1 MSTLLQ
7 DLRYSIR
14 TLAKSPGFTAIA
26 ILTLALGIG
35 ANTALFSVVN
45 GVLLSPLPYPQP
57 DRIAALYSRT
67 PNFTHSSISYPN
79 FLDWQRQNNSFTQ
92 LAAWRGDSFNMTGA
106 GEPERLR
113 GEMISAGFFSILGVQ
128 PVIGRFFTANDD
140 HAGAAPVVI
149 LSNAFW
155 QRRFGGSRQIVGR
168 SISLNGTAYT
178 VIGILPA
185 DFYFRGDNFGSRI
198 PDIFVPLGQWTDKT
212 FLDRRVGMGMDA
224 MGRLKPGVTIAQ
236 ARADM
241 NNVAANLARAYP
253 EADKDSGVTVIP
265 LKQNMVGDIAPL
277 LYVLLAAVGFVL
289 LIACVNIANLLLARS
304 TGRTREFAIRAALGA
319 SRARMI
325 RQLLTESVLLA
336 FSGGLVGLLLAAWGT
351 RAAIAILPQA
361 LPRAA
366 NVGLDASVLLFTL
379 GVSLFAGIL
388 FGLAPALKTSQR
400 NLAETLKEGG
410 RGSSGA
416 RHRLQGIFV
425 IAETALALI
434 LLVGAGL
441 MIRSLVA
448 LWNVNPGFN
457 PHNVLNFGVAFP
469 PQMAAAPPEQVRN
482 GFWQLEA
489 ALEAVPGVRSTS
501 ASMGSTPL
509 EGDTDIGF
517 WIEGHPKPQSQNQ
530 MPETLLYFVQPDYL
544 NVMQTPLLAGRFLS
558 TQDTIHSTPVI
569 VIDDY
574 FAKKYFPNENPIGK
588 RINLAILD
596 GQAEIVGVVGHIKQW
611 GLDENAKSPV
621 LAQAYFPLDQIP
633 DRFWPLLSKGTDIYV
648 RTQGAPD
655 ALTPALRHTIE
666 KMNSQ
671 EVMYGTETMDN
682 IISDS
687 LASRRFGM
695 ILLGVFAA
703 LALILACVGIY
714 GVISYLV
721 GQRTHEIGVR
731 IALGAQRSDV
741 LRLILGEGARL
752 ALIGVAIGIAVALG
766 LTRLMASELFG
777 VTAHDP
783 LTFTGVAI
791 VLMLVAVAACYIP
804 ARRAM
809 RVDPIVALRYE

>member
-1 MSTLLQ
+1 MNTLLQ

-57 DRIAALYSRT
+57 DRLVALYSRT
-67 PNFTHSSISYPN
+67 PNFTESSISYPN
-79 FLDWQRQNNSFTQ
+79 FLDWQRQNRTLSN
-92 LAAWRGDSFNMTGA
+92 LAAWRSDSFNMTGS

-113 GEMISAGFFSILGVQ
+113 GEMVSADFFRILGVE
-128 PVIGRFFTANDD
+128 PLIGRNFSLNDD

-149 LSNAFW
+149 LSNSFW
-155 QRRFGGSRQIVGR
+155 QRRFGGSRKILGQT
-168 SISLNGTAYT
+168 ISLNGTAYA
-178 VIGILPA
+178 VIGVLPA
-185 DFYFRGDNFGSRI
+185 NFYFRADNFPSHM
-198 PDIFVPLGQWTDKT
+198 PDIFVSLGQWTDKT

-224 MGRLKPGVTIAQ
+224 MGRLKPGVTVGQ

-241 NNVAANLARAYP
+241 NGVAANLARAYP
-253 EADKDSGVTVIP
+253 EADKNSGITLIP
-265 LKQNMVGDIAPL
+265 LKQSMVGDIAPL

-319 SRARMI
+319 SRARMV

-336 FSGGLVGLLLAAWGT
+336 FTGGLIGLILAAWGT

-361 LPRAA
+361 LPRSG

-379 GVSLFAGIL
+379 GVSLLAGIL

-400 NLAETLKEGG
+400 NLTETLKEGG

-457 PHNVLNFGVAFP
+457 PHNVLTFGVAYP
-469 PQMAAAPPEQVRN
+469 PSLAAAPPDAVRN
-482 GFWQLEA
+482 GMRQLEA
-489 ALEAVPGVRSTS
+489 GLEAVPGARA
-501 ASMGSTPL
+501 ASLTIGSQPMQ
-509 EGDTDIGF
+509 GDTDIPF
-517 WIEGHPKPQSQNQ
+517 WIEGHPKPPTDNQ
-530 MPETLLYFVQPDYL
+530 MPATLLYFVLPDYL
-544 NVMQTPLLAGRFLS
+544 NVMQTPLLRGRFI
-558 TQDTIHSTPVI
+558 TAEDTLHSTPVI

-574 FAKKYFPNENPIGK
+574 FAKKFFPNEDPIGK
-588 RINLAILD
+588 RINFEVLD
-596 GQAEIVGVVGHIKQW
+596 LQAEIVGVVGHIKQW

-621 LAQAYFPLDQIP
+621 LAQGYMSIMQIP
-633 DRFWPLLSKGTDIYV
+633 DRFIPLLSKGSEVFV
-648 RTQGAPD
+648 RTQGPPD
-655 ALTPALRHTIE
+655 ALAASIRHAIE
-666 KMNSQ
+666 SINSN
-671 EVMYGTETMDN
+671 EVMYETESMDGV
-682 IISDS
+682 ISDS

-741 LRLILGEGARL
+741 LRLILGEGTRM
-752 ALIGVAIGIAVALG
+752 ALIGVAIGIVAALG

-783 LTFTGVAI
+783 LTFAGVAV